1 MRSLIHGSAMADFRE
16 WWKTASQ
23 LDDFDP
29 AAENAR

>member
-1 MRSLIHGSAMADFRE
+1 MADFRE